1 MKKRDIFLDFTSL
14 LDVTLIIIFFFVLF
28 SHLENEENK
37 ALTEEKTA
45 QLQEQI
51 EIAEAREEEASELI
65 SQLTQQIEIVK
76 DLDERQAENME
87 AMLEF
92 VTGKNLKL
100 VLDLSQT
107 ERVIRVDKDNK
118 VIAEININEDVTT
131 ELLKA
136 MELAGYTKEDT
147 IFCDIVYDGLSNG
160 SNKAYKTIMAAL
172 DDVKSTYPNM
182 YYSVTNISN
191 GKGN

>member
-28 SHLENEENK
+28 SHLESEENK

-76 DLDERQAENME
+76 DSDERQAENME

-100 VLDLSQT
+100 VLDLGET

-118 VIAEININEDVTT
+118 VIAEININGDVTT

>member
-1 MKKRDIFLDFTSL
+1 MRKRDIFLDFTSL

-28 SHLENEENK
+28 SHLESEENK
-37 ALTEEKTA
+37 AVTEEKTA

-65 SQLTQQIEIVK
+65 SQLTQQIGIVK
-76 DLDERQAENME
+76 DSDERQAENME
-87 AMLEF
+87 AMLEYL
-92 VTGKNLKL
+92 TGKNLKI
-100 VLDLSQT
+100 VLDLDGA
-107 ERVIRVDKDNK
+107 ERVIRVDKDNE
-118 VIAEININEDVTT
+118 VVTEININANVST

-160 SNKAYKTIMAAL
+160 SNKAYKIIMTAL
-172 DDVKSTYPNM
+172 DEVKSQYPNM

-191 GKGN
+191 GKEN